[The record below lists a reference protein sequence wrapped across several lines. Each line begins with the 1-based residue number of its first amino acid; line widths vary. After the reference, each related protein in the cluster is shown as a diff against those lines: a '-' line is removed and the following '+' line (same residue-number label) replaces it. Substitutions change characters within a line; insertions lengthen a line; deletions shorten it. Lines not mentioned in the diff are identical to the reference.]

1 MPTESDFDAVYFGK
15 SNPTERGQ
23 GASGEPQASR
33 DNSPSGL
40 VYGYDPENSQFSSDK
55 TSDPQAMAEQANGSA
70 FADLQRFLN
79 NSSYTAGSR
88 VCNESK
94 ELWKSPHDAA
104 PGAGDGKTGPAEG

>member
-15 SNPTERGQ
+15 SNPTER
-23 GASGEPQASR
+23 
-33 DNSPSGL
+33 
-40 VYGYDPENSQFSSDK
+40 ENSQFSSDK

-70 FADLQRFLN
+70 FADLQHFLN